1 MTLLNLQKAI
11 YLSIRDISQKNSV
24 NLKLEE
30 CLNRILSE
38 NLISKKNSPPH
49 DVSAMDG
56 YAINIKS
63 LEDTSSSLK
72 VVGVI
77 AAGKKYTKTVKIGEA
92 VRIFTGSEMPKG
104 ANTVVIQENVK
115 KKDNTIIVE
124 NIPRKFQNIRKKG
137 FDFRINSILLKK
149 GTRLTPKHIALSA
162 AMNYRKLPVIERPS
176 VAIIS
181 TGSELV
187 EPGSLQAKNNII
199 CSSNY
204 GIKTYIESLGGV
216 ATDFGIVPDEINSIK
231 KKIMS
236 LNKFD
241 VIVTIGG
248 ASVGDY
254 DLVKKSIEKDLNL
267 KFWKIAMRPGKP
279 LIFGYVKNSCLL
291 GLPGNP
297 VSALVCCQLFLK
309 PMINKFLNL
318 TQNKVHYHEARLE
331 IDLNENDEREDYL
344 RASYK
349 NGFVTPNKNQ
359 DSSSLSTLAQSNAF
373 IVRKP
378 FDRAKKKGDL
388 VKILKIDL

>member
-1 MTLLNLQKAI
+1 
-11 YLSIRDISQKNSV
+11 
-24 NLKLEE
+24 
-30 CLNRILSE
+30 
-38 NLISKKNSPPH
+38 
-49 DVSAMDG
+49 MDG

-63 LEDTSSSLK
+63 LENISSPLK

-77 AAGKKYTKTVKIGEA
+77 AAGKRYVKTVKIGEA
-92 VRIFTGSEMPKG
+92 IRIFTGGEIPKG
-104 ANTVVIQENVK
+104 TNTVVIQENVK
-115 KKDNTIIVE
+115 KQDNTIKVE
-124 NIPRKFQNIRKKG
+124 STPRKFQNIRKKG
-137 FDFRINSILLKK
+137 FDFKVNSVLLKK

-187 EPGSLQAKNNII
+187 EPESFEANNNII

-204 GIKTYIESLGGV
+204 GIKTYVEALGGI
-216 ATDFGIVPDEINSIK
+216 AADFGIVPDEINSIK
-231 KKIMS
+231 NKIMS

-241 VIVTIGG
+241 VILTIGG

-254 DLVKKSIEKDLNL
+254 DLVKKSIEKELNL
-267 KFWKIAMRPGKP
+267 RFWKIAMRPGKP
-279 LIFGYVKNSCLL
+279 LIFGYINNSLML

-318 TQNKVHYHEARLE
+318 PQKINYYEAVLKA
-331 IDLNENDEREDYL
+331 DLSKNDEREDYL
-344 RASYK
+344 RASFK

-359 DSSSLSTLAQSNAF
+359 DSSSLSALAQSNAF

-378 FDRAKKKGDL
+378 FDTAKKIGDL